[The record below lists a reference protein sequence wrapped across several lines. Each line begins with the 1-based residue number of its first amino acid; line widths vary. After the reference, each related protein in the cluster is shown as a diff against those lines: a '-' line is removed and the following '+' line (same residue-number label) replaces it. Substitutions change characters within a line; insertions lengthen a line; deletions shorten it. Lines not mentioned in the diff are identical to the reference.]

1 MRSLRATPRSR
12 RIAIASIAALCSIA
26 VAGAAYA
33 SELPSQ
39 TSTNWAGYAA
49 ITGSSTREYAKRFIH
64 VSGSWVEPTATCTAG
79 EPTFSAFWVG
89 LGGYKQTSRALE
101 QVGSEA
107 DCSASGQVSYY
118 AWYEYVPAGPNTINK
133 LAVRAG
139 DKITAS
145 VTVRGDRAKVTLTDV
160 TTGATFKHTKKMRS
174 PKPDV
179 SAAEWIAEAP
189 SACNNDRCTPLT
201 LTNFGSLTFT
211 SATATSVGLDGRHT
225 GVIDDAAWIY
235 GAIELQS
242 TNSRSRFNQ
251 NEPSQATT
259 GTLAATGDSFSVT
272 YGGGAA
278 GATGPSGPSGSSG
291 VTGAT

>member
-1 MRSLRATPRSR
+1 M
-12 RIAIASIAALCSIA
+12 AALCSIA
-26 VAGAAYA
+26 AAGAAYA
-33 SELPSQ
+33 TELPSQ

-118 AWYEYVPAGPNTINK
+118 AWYEYVPAVPNTINK

-139 DKITAS
+139 DEITAS
-145 VTVRGDRAKVTLTDV
+145 VAVRGDRAKVTLTDV

>member
-1 MRSLRATPRSR
+1 M
-12 RIAIASIAALCSIA
+12 AALCSIA
-26 VAGAAYA
+26 AAGAAYA
-33 SELPSQ
+33 TELPSQ

-49 ITGSSTREYAKRFIH
+49 ITGSSTREYAKRFTH

-79 EPTFSAFWVG
+79 APTFSAFWVG

-139 DKITAS
+139 DEITAS
-145 VTVRGDRAKVTLTDV
+145 VAVRGDRAKVTLTDV

-235 GAIELQS
+235 GAIDLQS

-291 VTGAT
+291 ATGAT

>member
-1 MRSLRATPRSR
+1 M
-12 RIAIASIAALCSIA
+12 AALCSIA
-26 VAGAAYA
+26 AAGAAYA

-49 ITGSSTREYAKRFIH
+49 ITGSSTREYAKRFTH

-79 EPTFSAFWVG
+79 APTFSAFWVG

-139 DKITAS
+139 DEITAS
-145 VTVRGDRAKVTLTDV
+145 VAVRGDRAKVTLTDV

-235 GAIELQS
+235 GAIDLQS

-291 VTGAT
+291 ATGAT

>member
-1 MRSLRATPRSR
+1 
-12 RIAIASIAALCSIA
+12 
-26 VAGAAYA
+26 
-33 SELPSQ
+33 
-39 TSTNWAGYAA
+39 
-49 ITGSSTREYAKRFIH
+49 
-64 VSGSWVEPTATCTAG
+64 
-79 EPTFSAFWVG
+79 
-89 LGGYKQTSRALE
+89 
-101 QVGSEA
+101 
-107 DCSASGQVSYY
+107 
-118 AWYEYVPAGPNTINK
+118 
-133 LAVRAG
+133 
-139 DKITAS
+139 
-145 VTVRGDRAKVTLTDV
+145 
-160 TTGATFKHTKKMRS
+160 
-174 PKPDV
+174 V

-291 VTGAT
+291 ATGAT

>member
-1 MRSLRATPRSR
+1 M
-12 RIAIASIAALCSIA
+12 AALCSIA
-26 VAGAAYA
+26 AAGAAYA

-49 ITGSSTREYAKRFIH
+49 ITGSSTREYAKRFTH

-79 EPTFSAFWVG
+79 APTFSAFWVG

-139 DKITAS
+139 DEITAS
-145 VTVRGDRAKVTLTDV
+145 VAVRGDRAKVTLTDV